1 VTGCCPFCGAEY
13 ALSEARCWDCKLSL
27 TESAP
32 PPLAED
38 QPGDEVLYELD
49 DWPVEAR
56 VKLTTTLAQRGIA
69 ARWEPGLTLAVLE
82 ADDEAAETAL
92 DEIEE
97 ELTDDDEDW
106 DEGDEGDDDAGE
118 AGEAGDRATADAV
131 AQAAMGDLFVAA
143 DRLMH
148 EPADD
153 DLATDLAEAASVVD
167 GSAPPFGVEP
177 GLWDKVRELS
187 AVVRGDVEVGAD
199 DEVVAQDARTLRD
212 VLRPYI

>member
-92 DEIEE
+92 DEIED
-97 ELTDDDEDW
+97 ELTDDEEW
-106 DEGDEGDDDAGE
+106 DEGDD
-118 AGEAGDRATADAV
+118 EAGDGGEADQRAAADAV

-153 DLATDLAEAASVVD
+153 DLATDLAEAASIVD
-167 GSAPPFGVEP
+167 DSPPPFGVEP

-212 VLRPYI
+212 VLRPYV